1 MYGFSDFP
9 VWVKY
14 TFADGKADAQGGEL
28 TDLFDGA
35 VESVDDPGLAWTMFL
50 VKAQDV
56 GGGFYVM
63 DDDGFLVLFGEE
75 DVLFEDPL
83 LKVVGCLMEP
93 VESGLADGNDTVF
106 VQQSFKDGQVGDGL
120 LVEFPWVDAI
130 GRVSFRRSVSM
141 DVNKRN
147 VFEIH
152 VAKLTIFADNF
163 MVMQRFKS
171 WILPIAIVLGI
182 FFHEYIVVLQPA
194 LPYFIFL
201 MLYFSFNSLDV
212 KTMRFT
218 MFDFW
223 LLLFQLVV
231 STGIYFLIR
240 PFDETLAEGAFVTV
254 LAPTAAAA
262 IAVSLILGANIG
274 MMSTYL
280 IACNLMVAVV
290 APLSFTLIGASPDIS
305 FWSSFLA
312 ILGKVFPLLIAPFL
326 LAVLTRWLLPK
337 ANDYINRHKSL
348 SFYVWAVSL
357 TVVISR
363 AIGLLVNEFHEH
375 RMMFLWMVVIS
386 VFLCFLQ
393 FFVGHLIGKR
403 YGDRVA
409 GGQALG
415 QKNTVLAI
423 WMAQSY
429 LIPLCSLVPTLYVI
443 WQNLYNSFQMM
454 QKEKRDRKK

>member
-1 MYGFSDFP
+1 MDFP
-9 VWVKY
+9 VLVKY
-14 TFADGKADAQGGEL
+14 AFSDGKEDAIVGKL
-28 TDLFDGA
+28 TGFLGGA
-35 VESVDDPGLAWTMFL
+35 VEAMDDPSLSRMVPFIESQK
-50 VKAQDV
+50 VRRRPHI
-56 GGGFYVM
+56 M
-63 DDDGFLVLFGEE
+63 DDQWLLVLFRKG
-75 DVLFEDPL
+75 DVAFEAFDL
-83 LKVVGCLMEP
+83 ERKG
-93 VESGLADGNDTVF
+93 VF
-106 VQQSFKDGQVGDGL
+106 VHAVQTCLPDGDDFISFQQTFQHN
-120 LVEFPWVDAI
+120 E
-130 GRVSFRRSVSM
+130 RSVADLPRVDGIGISVAQRRVAMRM
-141 DVNKRN
+141 DINKRYI
-147 VFEIH
+147 VGKH
-152 VAKLTIFADNF
+152 VAKITNFADQNKGL
-163 MVMQRFKS
+163 MQRLKS
-171 WILPIAIVLGI
+171 WILPIAILLGI
-182 FFHEYIVVLQPA
+182 FFHEYIIVLQPA
-194 LPYFIFL
+194 LPYFIFI

-231 STGIYFLIR
+231 STAIYFLIR
-240 PFDETLAEGAFVTV
+240 PFDEIIAEGAFVTV

-280 IACNLMVAVV
+280 IACNLMVAIV
-290 APLSFTLIGASPDIS
+290 APLSFTLIGANPEIS

-326 LAVLTRWLLPK
+326 LAVLTRWWLPK

-363 AIGLLVNEFHEH
+363 AIGLLMTQFHEH

-393 FFVGHLIGKR
+393 FFVGHIIGKR

-429 LIPLCSLVPTLYVI
+429 LNPLCSIVPTLYVI

-454 QKEKRDRKK
+454 QKERKK

>member
-1 MYGFSDFP
+1 MN
-9 VWVKY
+9 
-14 TFADGKADAQGGEL
+14 
-28 TDLFDGA
+28 
-35 VESVDDPGLAWTMFL
+35 DPGLLGLILF
-50 VKAQDV
+50 VKPKDI
-56 GGGFYVM
+56 GGASHVM
-63 DDDGFLVLFGEE
+63 DDQRLLVLLGKQNMLFKNLKLKRNGVFVSSV
-75 DVLFEDPL
+75 DAGFTDGYDTVLFEIGFKKGKFFMDCFVAGAPRNDGVECPRMDP
-83 LKVVGCLMEP
+83 VCRPRHCGAFGRSNPPSTIVG
-93 VESGLADGNDTVF
+93 VN
-106 VQQSFKDGQVGDGL
+106 
-120 LVEFPWVDAI
+120 
-130 GRVSFRRSVSM
+130 
-141 DVNKRN
+141 VNKRDILS
-147 VFEIH
+147 IH
-152 VAKLTIFADNF
+152 VAKITNFADKIT
-163 MVMQRFKS
+163 VMQRFKS
-171 WILPIAIVLGI
+171 WILPIAIVFGI
-182 FFHEYIVVLQPA
+182 FFHEHIVVLQPA

-231 STGIYFLIR
+231 STACYFIIL
-240 PFDETLAEGAFVTV
+240 PFDGIIAQGAFVTV

-262 IAVSLILGANIG
+262 IAVSLILGANIS

-290 APLSFTLIGASPDIS
+290 APLSFTLIGANPDIS

-312 ILGKVFPLLIAPFL
+312 ILRKVFPLLIAPFA

-337 ANDYINRHKSL
+337 VNVYINKHKNL

-363 AIGLLVNEFHEH
+363 AIGLLMTQFHEH
-375 RMMFLWMVVIS
+375 RMMFLWMVVVSI
-386 VFLCFLQ
+386 FLCFLQ
-393 FFVGHLIGKR
+393 FFVGHIIGKR

-429 LIPLCSLVPTLYVI
+429 LNPLCSIVPTLYVI

-454 QKEKRDRKK
+454 QKDSAEKRKGC

>member
-1 MYGFSDFP
+1 
-9 VWVKY
+9 
-14 TFADGKADAQGGEL
+14 
-28 TDLFDGA
+28 
-35 VESVDDPGLAWTMFL
+35 MFFM
-50 VKAQDV
+50 KPENV
-56 GGGFYVM
+56 GGATHVM
-63 DDDGFLVLFGEE
+63 DDQGFLVLLGKE
-75 DVLFEDPL
+75 DVLFEKFELKRDGVFVEAVDTGLSDGGDFVFFKEIFKKGQIELLDIPWMDCRAPL
-83 LKVVGCLMEP
+83 R
-93 VESGLADGNDTVF
+93 SARNDTMVR
-106 VQQSFKDGQVGDGL
+106 VN
-120 LVEFPWVDAI
+120 VD
-130 GRVSFRRSVSM
+130 
-141 DVNKRN
+141 KRN
-147 VFEIH
+147 LFSNH
-152 VAKLTIFADNF
+152 VAKITNFADKLN
-163 MVMQRFKS
+163 VMQRFKS
-171 WILPIAIVLGI
+171 WILPIAIVLSI

-231 STGIYFLIR
+231 STACYFILL
-240 PFDETLAEGAFVTV
+240 PFDGIIAQGAFVTV

-290 APLSFTLIGASPDIS
+290 APLSFTLIGASSDIS

-312 ILGKVFPLLIAPFL
+312 ILRKVFPLLIAPFV
-326 LAVLTRWLLPK
+326 LAVLTRWLMPK
-337 ANDYINRHKSL
+337 VNDYINRHKSL

-363 AIGLLVNEFHEH
+363 AIGLLMSQFHEH
-375 RMMFLWMVVIS
+375 RIMFLWMVVIS
-386 VFLCFLQ
+386 IFLCFLQ

-429 LIPLCSLVPTLYVI
+429 LNPLCSIVPTLYVI

-454 QKEKRDRKK
+454 QKDRLDKRKGC

>member
-1 MYGFSDFP
+1 MN
-9 VWVKY
+9 
-14 TFADGKADAQGGEL
+14 
-28 TDLFDGA
+28 
-35 VESVDDPGLAWTMFL
+35 DPGLLGLILF
-50 VKAQDV
+50 VKPKDI
-56 GGGFYVM
+56 GGATHIVDDQRLLELLGKQNMLFKNLKLKRNGVFVSSVDAGFT
-63 DDDGFLVLFGEE
+63 DGY
-75 DVLFEDPL
+75 DTVLFEKGFKL
-83 LKVVGCLMEP
+83 YEFIMER
-93 VESGLADGNDTVF
+93 V
-106 VQQSFKDGQVGDGL
+106 KC
-120 LVEFPWVDAI
+120 PWVNPIRYATLALTM
-130 GRVSFRRSVSM
+130 GVN
-141 DVNKRN
+141 VNKRDILS
-147 VFEIH
+147 IH
-152 VAKLTIFADNF
+152 VAKITNFADKIT
-163 MVMQRFKS
+163 VMQRFKS

-182 FFHEYIVVLQPA
+182 FFHEHIVVLQPA

-231 STGIYFLIR
+231 STACYFIIL
-240 PFDETLAEGAFVTV
+240 PFDGIIAQGAFVTV

-262 IAVSLILGANIG
+262 IAVSLILGANIS

-290 APLSFTLIGASPDIS
+290 APLSFTLIGANPDIS

-312 ILGKVFPLLIAPFL
+312 ILRKVFPLLIAPFA

-337 ANDYINRHKSL
+337 VNVYINKHKNL

-363 AIGLLVNEFHEH
+363 AIGLLMTQFHEH
-375 RMMFLWMVVIS
+375 RMMFLWMVVVSI
-386 VFLCFLQ
+386 FLCFLQ
-393 FFVGHLIGKR
+393 FFVGHIIGKR

-429 LIPLCSLVPTLYVI
+429 LNPLCSIVPTLYVI

-454 QKEKRDRKK
+454 QKDRAEKRKGC

>member
-1 MYGFSDFP
+1 
-9 VWVKY
+9 
-14 TFADGKADAQGGEL
+14 
-28 TDLFDGA
+28 
-35 VESVDDPGLAWTMFL
+35 
-50 VKAQDV
+50 
-56 GGGFYVM
+56 M
-63 DDDGFLVLFGEE
+63 DDQRFLVLFGKQNMFFKIFGLEIE
-75 DVLFEDPL
+75 GIF
-83 LKVVGCLMEP
+83 MEAIDTRFP
-93 VESGLADGNDTVF
+93 NGNDFVFLKQSFQQVQVRTVF
-106 VQQSFKDGQVGDGL
+106 NLPRMDTISKVPITRLVGMN
-120 LVEFPWVDAI
+120 I
-130 GRVSFRRSVSM
+130 
-141 DVNKRN
+141 NKRN
-147 VFEIH
+147 LFSNH
-152 VAKLTIFADNF
+152 VAKITNFADHF
-163 MVMQRFKS
+163 TIMQRFKS

-201 MLYFSFNSLDV
+201 MLYFSFNALDV

-231 STGIYFLIR
+231 STALYFIIR
-240 PFDETLAEGAFVTV
+240 PFSEIVAQGGFVTV

-262 IAVSLILGANIG
+262 IAVSLILGANIS

-280 IACNLMVAVV
+280 IACNLMVAIV
-290 APLSFTLIGASPDIS
+290 APLSFTLIGANPDIS

-312 ILGKVFPLLIAPFL
+312 ILSKVFPLLIAPFL
-326 LAVLTRWLLPK
+326 LALLTRWLLPK
-337 ANDYINRHKSL
+337 TNDYINRHKNM

-363 AIGLLVNEFHEH
+363 AIEQLIDQFYEH
-375 RMMFLWMVVIS
+375 RILFLWMVALSI
-386 VFLCFLQ
+386 FLCFLQ
-393 FFVGHLIGKR
+393 FFVGHLIGKK

-423 WMAQSY
+423 WMAQTF
-429 LIPLCSLVPTLYVI
+429 LVDLSCIIPTLYVI

-454 QKEKRDRKK
+454 QKEKLDKKKRD